1 MYVVTFYSFKGG
13 VGRTMALVNT
23 AVHLAQNGRRVL
35 LVDFDLEAPGL
46 DTFPLLRPKSHTPGI
61 VEFVQ
66 SYIKEN
72 RAPDVHEYVSETND
86 IPNLFVMPSG
96 TWGTDYLSSFSKI
109 DWQVLYS
116 ERDGYLLLEDL
127 KAQWQEYIQPDYV
140 LIDSRT
146 GYTDTGGICT
156 RQLPDAVI
164 ALFFPNEQNLRGL
177 TKVVRDIRYEQNSPR
192 KKNIELHFVMSNV
205 PDLDDEDNIL
215 LKMKEKFQQELSFR
229 EEPLIV
235 HRYESLSLLN
245 QKVFVKERPKSR
257 LASEY
262 ISVAMRIVD
271 CNLADREGAMRYI
284 EKAKQSRHRQFGPGR
299 SSYSELRA
307 SLDRIE
313 NLHQSDGEISFH
325 LGTFAT
331 WEGRLEDAESLFSRS
346 IESSYSDPL
355 VHLRRARVRR
365 DLKDFEGASKDVMEV
380 LRNTNVGP
388 FEVIEALLLLP
399 EDQTESIATLPAFN
413 SLDLEDRLVVARL
426 FSRSG
431 NIKYGNTILKDIEA
445 DDNHDKQSREKARS
459 DLAVNYIARREFDL
473 ATDILTKQNRH
484 LGEMDVRDAFNFG
497 MASWA
502 SDGTVDKAPFE
513 RVVLLDKYGEADLAD
528 ANYCQCLAIACWVV
542 GEFDQAVQFANN
554 ALESAQSEH
563 RIFSC
568 WRYGTIGV
576 AEFITDVKEIQQMI
590 SGDESILPGFMR
602 LQPPDVSQ

>member
-23 AVHLAQNGRRVL
+23 AVHLAQNNRRVL

-46 DTFPLLRPKSHTPGI
+46 DTFPLLRPKSHTPGV
-61 VEFVQ
+61 VEYVV

-72 RAPDVHEYVSETND
+72 RAPDVSE
-86 IPNLFVMPSG
+86 FVAETSDLSEVFIMPSG
-96 TWGTDYLSSFSKI
+96 TWRTDYSSSFSQI

-127 KAQWQEYIQPDYV
+127 KAQWEQTIQPDYV

-146 GYTDTGGICT
+146 GYTDIGGICT

-177 TKVVRDIRYEQNSPR
+177 TKVVGEIRSEENSLR

-215 LKMKEKFQQELSFR
+215 LTMKERFQKELCFR

-262 ISVAMRIVD
+262 VTVAKRIID

-284 EKAKQSRHRQFGPGR
+284 EKAKEPRHRRFDPGWN
-299 SSYSELRA
+299 SSRELRA

-313 NLHQSDGEISFH
+313 NLHQGDGEISYH

-331 WEGRLEDAESLFSRS
+331 REGRLEDAESLFSRS
-346 IESSYSDPL
+346 VESGYNEPS
-355 VHLRRARVRR
+355 VHLRRAGVRR
-365 DLKDFEGASKDVMEV
+365 DLEDLVGASQDAMVV
-380 LRNTNVGP
+380 LHNTNIDP
-388 FEVIEALLLLP
+388 YEVIDALRLVP
-399 EDQTESIATLPAFN
+399 EDQTETIATLPALK
-413 SLDLEDRLVVARL
+413 SLDLDDRFFVAEL
-426 FSRSG
+426 LSRSG
-431 NIKYGNTILKDIEA
+431 STDYSNAILQDIEG
-445 DDNHDKQSREKARS
+445 DNNHDKQSRESARS
-459 DLAVNYIARREFDL
+459 ELAMNYIGCQRFDL
-473 ATDILTKQNRH
+473 ATDVLTKQNRH
-484 LGEMDVRDAFNFG
+484 ISDMNIRDAFNFG
-497 MASWA
+497 MACWA
-502 SDGTVDKAPFE
+502 SVGTVDKAPFE
-513 RVVLLDKYGEADLAD
+513 RVILLDKSPEADRAD
-528 ANYCQCLAIACWVV
+528 ANYCQCLALACWVV
-542 GEFDQAVQFANN
+542 DEYDQAVQFANN

-568 WRYGTIGV
+568 WRYQTVG
-576 AEFITDVKEIQQMI
+576 AAQFISDVKEILQMI
-590 SGDESILPGFMR
+590 QGDESIRPKFM
-602 LQPPDVSQ
+602 QPRQPDLFQ